1 MLLDATWQTPYR
13 LTDHLITRV
22 NYLEG
27 LSLPRKSGYAKL
39 TICIHVFALV
49 VHLSGDIVQHV

>member
-1 MLLDATWQTPYR
+1 MLLDATQQTPYR
-13 LTDHLITRV
+13 LTYHLIIRV

-39 TICIHVFALV
+39 TIYIHVFALV
-49 VHLSGDIVQHV
+49 VHFGGDIVQHV